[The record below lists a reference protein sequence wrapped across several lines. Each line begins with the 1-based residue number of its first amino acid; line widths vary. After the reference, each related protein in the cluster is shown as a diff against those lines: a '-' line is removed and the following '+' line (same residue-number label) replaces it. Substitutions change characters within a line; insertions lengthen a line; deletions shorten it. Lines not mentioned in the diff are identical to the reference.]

1 MRRIPSLPLIAVA
14 LSLAVSACSKDAGG
28 GAGGP
33 PGGMPPTQVE
43 SVRVQPQSLPNQ
55 FETVGTLRADESVI
69 ARPFFED

>member
-43 SVRVQPQSLPNQ
+43 SVPASVQTGQSLPQ
-55 FETVGTLRADESVI
+55 IMRSKPKLSIVCSA
-69 ARPFFED
+69 